1 LLMMG
6 GDMGQGELVQTAA
19 LLSFQNGRMRVIQ
32 DFGTVVDDT
41 CATSMPGSS
50 VKAAML
56 TYTNAAPGQMPK
68 IKADNYV
75 AGCTKVK
82 RWRPFKGEM

>member
-1 LLMMG
+1 
-6 GDMGQGELVQTAA
+6 
-19 LLSFQNGRMRVIQ
+19 
-32 DFGTVVDDT
+32 
-41 CATSMPGSS
+41 MPGST
-50 VKAAML
+50 VKAAVL

-68 IKADNYV
+68 IKTDNYV